1 MQTLLADNPAPT
13 AEQPAAPVAEQP
25 AAEQPAAQPAAPAE
39 NNGSS
44 LIDQS
49 KDTVRSVTDEG
60 VDKVK

>member
-25 AAEQPAAQPAAPAE
+25 AAPVAEQPAAPAE